1 MTSATYPA
9 GTYRG
14 QASQIQHRCRVEY
27 RNRLQRP
34 PRGRRITKYILSQ
47 PNLAPTVG
55 ATARSTLAAN
65 ATKNTVVPYHL
76 GARRALASG
85 ARRDDSRLSQEFLSE
100 VDP

>member
-1 MTSATYPA
+1 VVRRARYNTVAAWNIAIAHKDLHEGVAY
-9 GTYRG
+9 
-14 QASQIQHRCRVEY
+14 
-27 RNRLQRP
+27 
-34 PRGRRITKYILSQ
+34 RITKCILSQ

-55 ATARSTLAAN
+55 AAARSTLAAN
-65 ATKNTVVPYHL
+65 ATKNTVVPHHL